1 MAIILVEE
9 VLGGLDEVKE
19 ALEQAVMMVDAITDD
34 LHADLGPHL
43 PTVLIHE
50 LLVPLHSRLAFVER
64 LQDELAAVV

>member
-34 LHADLGPHL
+34 LHADLGSHL
-43 PTVLIHE
+43 PAVLVHE
-50 LLVPLHSRLAFVER
+50 LLYPLQSCLAFVER